1 MKTKVEIN
9 QQLLDNQREALRA
22 CMTVDS
28 EMGKRLRE
36 AIFNELKAARN
47 KIVESIRLDNGDPRG
62 TAHSVKRYIAGKY
75 LGGVVSI
82 ASYKAKASG
91 TKNTYEAPRKLRPG
105 QRGGNRMIRSE
116 RTQAMLSYGPQDRAF
131 ILNWVD
137 AGTHPRYANGRN
149 GKWSKKGENRTF
161 FKLQENGGYFRKS
174 IAPRNFF
181 KTLGEPALET
191 AIKSLG
197 QMVEE
202 EFEKLLKS

>member
-47 KIVESIRLDNGDPRG
+47 KIVESIRFDNGDPRG
-62 TAHSVKRYIAGKY
+62 TAHAVKRYMAGKY

-91 TKNTYEAPRKLRPG
+91 TKSTYEAPRTLRPG
-105 QRGGNRMIRSE
+105 QRGGNRVPRGSE
-116 RTQAMLSYGPQDRAF
+116 TARYLSYGPQDRMF
-131 ILNWVD
+131 ILNWID
-137 AGTHPRYANGRN
+137 QGTKVRYSGHGRN
-149 GKWSKKGENRTF
+149 GKTEAAYEKFVEKH
-161 FKLQENGGYFRKS
+161 GGTGRRGS

-181 KTLGEPALET
+181 KTLGEPAMET
-191 AIKSLG
+191 AIKNLG